1 MADERTLDEALDEI
15 DQWSEKMNEELASL
29 SADERV
35 EYFRRF
41 RLEWEKKNVVVP
53 AGRAANNTRSSSR
66 HRWGCRVAK
75 ERTVDGAVEYSKQV
89 DQQWEKRHPP
99 PRGRQASSRS
109 SASALR
115 AQRRKKAV

>member
-41 RLEWEKKNVVVP
+41 RLEWEKKNVAVP
-53 AGRAANNTRSSSR
+53 SGESATHTRSSS
-66 HRWGCRVAK
+66 
-75 ERTVDGAVEYSKQV
+75 
-89 DQQWEKRHPP
+89 
-99 PRGRQASSRS
+99 
-109 SASALR
+109 
-115 AQRRKKAV
+115 